1 MDCSPP
7 GSSVLGIL
15 QARILEWIAI
25 SSSGDLPDPG
35 IKSEFPVSPA
45 LQADSLPLSHQE
57 SPIAQFKKKSVEK
70 IAFLFLI
77 THFRLVLPF
86 YTTWTY
92 VDANLIRAMY

>member
-7 GSSVLGIL
+7 GYSVLGIL
-15 QARILEWIAI
+15 QARIVDWIAI

-57 SPIAQFKKKSVEK
+57 SPIAQLKKKINGKNCFFISHHS
-70 IAFLFLI
+70 L
-77 THFRLVLPF
+77 
-86 YTTWTY
+86 
-92 VDANLIRAMY
+92 